1 MDEVQVGVKLIPID
15 QRSVF
20 YMVNYFAALVFGNIT
35 FRYTLQYS
43 LTYFYFTTS
52 MIKAIIKTYQTISR
66 LRTDSFFKVLSVNL
80 FIASERRLDLMS
92 AAPRPLLPFVIA
104 AANPHFL

>member
-52 MIKAIIKTYQTISR
+52 MIKAIIKIVPDNLKVADRFVLQ
-66 LRTDSFFKVLSVNL
+66 SFECESLHCF
-80 FIASERRLDLMS
+80 
-92 AAPRPLLPFVIA
+92 
-104 AANPHFL
+104 